1 MQASLFFYFSSSLL
15 NANEINFLPRF
26 CPALGGH
33 MISPAMQKTCRRQE
47 YLLTAGLLHV
57 SY

>member
-1 MQASLFFYFSSSLL
+1 MQVSLFFYFSSSIL
-15 NANEINFLPRF
+15 NANEISFLPRF
-26 CPALGGH
+26 YPVLDF
-33 MISPAMQKTCRRQE
+33 IITSPTMQKTCRRQE